1 MAEKEIGEALFS
13 LRNEVERMEDS
24 HPELKD
30 KLDNLLSQ
38 LEENLEA
45 GEDTHQIHL
54 IEDFKT
60 ALSQFELEHPTATGV
75 LNELMVTLGN
85 LGI

>member
-24 HPELKD
+24 HHELKD
-30 KLDNLLSQ
+30 KLENLLSQ
-38 LEENLEA
+38 LEDHLEA
-45 GEDTHQIHL
+45 SEDTHRIHL

-60 ALSQFELEHPTATGV
+60 AISQFEIEHPTATGV
-75 LNELMVTLGN
+75 LNELMVTLSN
-85 LGI
+85 LVI